1 MVGINEAWIIDRKVF
16 VSPAIFQLLNDR
28 GDPQTR
34 MYITSQLV
42 VKTATQQELN
52 ELEEKWIAREGQ
64 KQTWYVNTIEPE
76 VWLDR
81 LVP

>member
-1 MVGINEAWIIDRKVF
+1 MNLSDYILTSSPPMVGINEAWIIDRKVF
-16 VSPAIFQLLNDR
+16 VSPAIFQLLTDR

-64 KQTWYVNTIEPE
+64 KQT
-76 VWLDR
+76 
-81 LVP
+81 